1 MNAILALLVVVLGL
15 VALFAV
21 QNPGIIVV
29 NFLGFTGRTSL
40 LAVIVAAFALG
51 VVAAFLGGIPSWL
64 RRRRRIRDLEAELAS
79 RKKST
84 STPPPAGAP

>member
-1 MNAILALLVVVLGL
+1 MNAILVLLVLLLGL

-29 NFLGFTGRTSL
+29 NFLGLSGRTSL

-51 VVAAFLGGIPSWL
+51 VAAALLGGIPSWL
-64 RRRRRIRDLEAELAS
+64 RRRRRIRDLEAELAAQ
-79 RKKST
+79 KKT
-84 STPPPAGAP
+84 DSTPPPAGTA